1 MGQDFQLRKTMR
13 KYPNERQQ
21 RFIQAFLHG
30 PLQDRYNATRAAR
43 AAGYFW
49 PGKQGPRLM
58 TYPYILNQIELG
70 FQVQLARARSGL
82 EREQTCW
89 NCGANM
95 LVDPRKHVGKHTEIR
110 RNVEP
115 VDDHVRVEIREAAE
129 DLDVLSQLVRMMKQG
144 RF

>member
-1 MGQDFQLRKTMR
+1 MR
-13 KYPNERQQ
+13 KFPNERQQ

-30 PLQDRYNATRAAR
+30 PLRDRYNATRAAR

-58 TYPYILNQIELG
+58 TYPYIVNQIELG
-70 FQVQLARARSGL
+70 FQVQLAHASSWV

-89 NCGANM
+89 NCGANL
-95 LVDPRKHVGKHTEIR
+95 LVHPPKHVGKHTEIR
-110 RNVEP
+110 PNAEP
-115 VDDHVRVEIREAAE
+115 VDDHVRAEIREAAE
-129 DLDVLSQLVRMMKQG
+129 DLDRLSQLVRMIKAG